1 MKRRAFTLLELLVAV
16 AIIAIIST
24 LIFSAVSRTKK
35 SGAMAREISAGRQ
48 MGAAYISASTDRDG
62 IFMVGYSASETA
74 TDDRGGKI
82 GNPASGRYPWR
93 LAPYLQY
100 QLRGVMLVNEQ
111 EAICNIKDH
120 GDYVYRASAYP
131 SFGINATYVGGNERI
146 GLIPSPATIKYY
158 GQFVSTR
165 LAQVAQPGRLI
176 LFASAHY
183 SGDEA
188 SGEAQQADA
197 QAGFHLL
204 TPPRTHKIDW
214 KGPYEEKGSA
224 EKFGFV
230 DLRHTR
236 RAVCVMLGG
245 NVELLDEKQLL
256 DMRYW
261 SAQAA
266 DADDPDYLVKP
277 IQ

>member
-1 MKRRAFTLLELLVAV
+1 MKRRAFTLMELLVAL

-24 LIFSAVSRTKK
+24 LIFGAVGKTRR

-48 MGAAYISASTDRDG
+48 MAAAYLAATGDRDG
-62 IFMVGYSASETA
+62 QFLVGYAANETA
-74 TDDRGGKI
+74 TDDRGNTV

-111 EAICNIKDH
+111 EAICNLKNH
-120 GDYVYRASAYP
+120 SDYVYRASAYP
-131 SFGINATYVGGNERI
+131 SFGINATYVGGNERM
-146 GLIPSPATIKYY
+146 GLIPSPATLRYY
-158 GQFVSTR
+158 GQFVATR
-165 LAQVAQPGRLI
+165 LAQVSQPGRLI
-176 LFASAHY
+176 LFASARY
-183 SGDEA
+183 SGEA
-188 SGEAQQADA
+188 AEGEHPSGEAQP
-197 QAGFHLL
+197 GFHLL
-204 TPPRTHKIDW
+204 TPPRTQKIEW
-214 KGPYEEKGSA
+214 KGSFDEKRAA
-224 EKFGFV
+224 EKFGFL
-230 DLRHTR
+230 DLRHNR

-245 NVELLDEKQLL
+245 NVELLDEKQLQ

-266 DADDPDYLVKP
+266 DADDPEYLVKP